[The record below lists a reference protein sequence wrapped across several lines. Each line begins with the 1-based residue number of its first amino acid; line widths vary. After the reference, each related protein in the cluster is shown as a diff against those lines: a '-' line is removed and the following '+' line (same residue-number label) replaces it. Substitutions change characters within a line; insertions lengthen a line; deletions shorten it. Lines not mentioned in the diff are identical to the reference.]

1 MIRIIGVDPGLS
13 HIGISHSLFHPDKG
27 LEVQNVWYIGTKKED
42 KKRGIR
48 AKADDLRRVEEI
60 CKQAD
65 EIFRHHPA
73 DVFAF
78 EECPSIHQNATT
90 TRKCA
95 MGWGTV
101 FGLACRT
108 GAVMLEYS
116 PRTLKKVV
124 TNKVSA
130 SKEEMIS
137 TLEARHP
144 VLKAYKLAKTKREH
158 IADAVA
164 AAETAAADQIVIGL
178 ARAYGK
184 ALNR

>member
-1 MIRIIGVDPGLS
+1 
-13 HIGISHSLFHPDKG
+13 LFHPDKG
-27 LEVQNVWYIGTKKED
+27 LEVQSVWYIQTKKED

-48 AKADDLRRVEEI
+48 AKSDDLRRVEEI
-60 CKQAD
+60 CLEVD

-73 DVFAF
+73 DVFSF

-116 PRTLKKVV
+116 PTTLKKVV
-124 TNKVSA
+124 TNQKTA
-130 SKEEMIS
+130 SKALMIE

-144 VLKAYKLAKTKREH
+144 VLKAYKLAATKREH

-178 ARAYGK
+178 ARAYGR
-184 ALNR
+184 ALNA